1 MNQKLRMKK
10 TKMKSWSMQKTY
22 KNQKSK
28 KNTVTKRK
36 EIINLWCFKT
46 IKKDSNN

>member
-1 MNQKLRMKK
+1 
-10 TKMKSWSMQKTY
+10 MQKIY
-22 KNQKSK
+22 KNQKNK

-36 EIINLWCFKT
+36 GIINLWCFKT